1 MLQSFCSSQRC
12 FILLR
17 LMLVYICKDLR
28 KMAHLWERPKLIRR
42 NHALHR
48 RHWYAKLLIDQKAWN
63 CGSSQ
68 LRILKQDL
76 FLLLKEAG
84 FSACTLCT
92 TFKTPSSTLVPSLI
106 KTSQAFLLFTRN
118 KEMLKN
124 TISSF
129 RREIS
134 LKQKVNVSLYGF

>member
-1 MLQSFCSSQRC
+1 MFYFSSSNVGVYMQRS
-12 FILLR
+12 
-17 LMLVYICKDLR
+17 K
-28 KMAHLWERPKLIRR
+28 KMAHLWKRPKLIRR

-63 CGSSQ
+63 CGSSK

-84 FSACTLCT
+84 FSACTLCA
-92 TFKTPSSTLVPSLI
+92 TFRTPSSTLVPSLI

-118 KEMLKN
+118 KAMLKN

-129 RREIS
+129 RQEIS